1 MDDTAPILLLVDDQ
15 PENLRFLEQ
24 LLGERYMVK
33 VARNGETAL
42 RIVERTPELA
52 LVLLD
57 IVMPGLDGYEV
68 CRLIKSR
75 AASKDLPIIFVTALD
90 EVEDER
96 KGFSLGAVDYIT
108 KPFNPEIVKARVAT
122 HLALKESREH
132 VQVLLKKT
140 LTGSIKVLTEVL
152 AMAHPRVFSRSSRRS
167 RYVKE
172 VAHRLNLENTWQ
184 FELAALL
191 SQIGY
196 VTFSGDGSQGWWG
209 SLGEEERHRF
219 EEQVPRIGHDL
230 LRHIPNLH
238 HVAVMI
244 LHQRTTERELQQV
257 SGDAS
262 IKTGAAMLRVVLD
275 FDELIVVGMHPSK
288 ACSSLRGND
297 KDYRQEVLRALE
309 AFLDESEFHLET
321 KELLLKDLQP
331 HMVLDQN
338 VWTENQVLLAS
349 QGSELNETSINQL
362 RFWAKRAAVREPIRV
377 RVPLI
382 RPIR

>member
-152 AMAHPRVFSRSSRRS
+152 AMAHPRVFSRSARVS
-167 RYVKE
+167 RYVNE
-172 VAHRLNLENTWQ
+172 VSHLLNL
-184 FELAALL
+184 
-191 SQIGY
+191 
-196 VTFSGDGSQGWWG
+196 
-209 SLGEEERHRF
+209 
-219 EEQVPRIGHDL
+219 
-230 LRHIPNLH
+230 
-238 HVAVMI
+238 
-244 LHQRTTERELQQV
+244 
-257 SGDAS
+257 
-262 IKTGAAMLRVVLD
+262 
-275 FDELIVVGMHPSK
+275 
-288 ACSSLRGND
+288 
-297 KDYRQEVLRALE
+297 
-309 AFLDESEFHLET
+309 
-321 KELLLKDLQP
+321 
-331 HMVLDQN
+331 
-338 VWTENQVLLAS
+338 
-349 QGSELNETSINQL
+349 
-362 RFWAKRAAVREPIRV
+362 
-377 RVPLI
+377 
-382 RPIR
+382 